1 MAADRDTAPASA
13 EPAAAFE
20 RPVFCLSHVYRH
32 HAQASGY
39 HHLAGYL
46 GPLLE
51 PGPVL
56 ALLGDTVLRP
66 PAKLTSWY
74 CGAYE
79 YSRHNCIGELGAA
92 LHMLRRR
99 NAIYHFLYGEK
110 GFRFSG
116 PLNGVRGNVLIG
128 TFHHAPSRFAEMLP
142 AQRHLRRLEHAIAV
156 GTNQVEML
164 ESLIGPG
171 RVTWVPHG
179 VDVDYWQPADHGDD
193 DRPLRCVFAGQHM
206 RDYVTLEGVIR
217 QVRAAR
223 APVEFVLL
231 CNHEICSAVAGL
243 DGVRWLRRTTDEEYR
258 REMRASD
265 LLLLPLTDSTA
276 VNSVLEALAC
286 GAAVV
291 TNRGGVADY
300 LDARC
305 GLVHEIG
312 DVRNMA
318 ESVLALAEDR
328 ERLARMQRAAR
339 QRACE
344 LAWPRVAEQVIDV
357 YRKVTAA

>member
-1 MAADRDTAPASA
+1 V
-13 EPAAAFE
+13 ECAAAFD

-39 HHLAGYL
+39 HHLAEHL
-46 GPLLE
+46 GPLLA

-56 ALLGDTVLRP
+56 ALLGDTVLRL

-92 LHMLRRR
+92 LHLLRRR

-142 AQRHLRRLEHAIAV
+142 SQRHLRRLEHAIAV

-164 ESLIGPG
+164 ERLIGAG
-171 RVTWVPHG
+171 RVTYVPHG
-179 VDVDYWQPADHGDD
+179 VDVDYWRPEERDD
-193 DRPLRCVFAGQHM
+193 EDRPLRCVFAGQHM

-231 CNHEICSAVAGL
+231 SSHEICGAVAGL
-243 DGVRWLRRTTDEEYR
+243 DGVRWLRRTTDDEYR

-291 TNRGGVADY
+291 TNKGGVADY

-312 DVRNMA
+312 DVRGMA

-328 ERLARMQRAAR
+328 ERLTRMQRAAR

-357 YRKVTAA
+357 YRKVISA